1 MFSFSKNLQQGNDL
15 SVAEPNLL
23 IIGASTRAAAFSA
36 KRAGF
41 RPLCLD
47 MFADIDLQAN
57 AVVRRIEN
65 YPTGLIQALQ
75 SLPRLPLLYVGGLEN
90 QPEVLQ
96 IAGEYHDLLGNDADV
111 VEASRDPARLAE
123 SIRMAQVEM
132 PDWKSAD
139 DPPPKDGSWI
149 VRPLFGSGG
158 RGIQIWDDELD
169 DSTVLSE
176 PHGFQKLIE
185 GTPYSAAYIASTQPG
200 DIRFIGVTEQLI
212 GAQQSGAGQFQWSGN
227 IGPTSLS
234 IPVEH
239 KMRRVGNILK
249 WKLGLKGLFGV
260 DFIITQDER
269 IFVTEVNPRYPASVE
284 LLEFATGHALLHHHI
299 ACFAEVSAPMAW
311 TPTVEGQLFA
321 KAVLYA
327 DKPFELQH
335 DLSAEIGDYN
345 DFPKLADLPAVGTCF
360 KAGDPIC
367 TVFSEC
373 QTVQQCRES
382 IAQKLEKMRQLL
394 DA

>member
-1 MFSFSKNLQQGNDL
+1 VFSFSKNLQQGNDL
-15 SVAEPNLL
+15 SGAEPNLL

-185 GTPYSAAYIASTQPG
+185 GTPYSAAYIASTQP
-200 DIRFIGVTEQLI
+200 
-212 GAQQSGAGQFQWSGN
+212 
-227 IGPTSLS
+227 
-234 IPVEH
+234 
-239 KMRRVGNILK
+239 
-249 WKLGLKGLFGV
+249 
-260 DFIITQDER
+260 
-269 IFVTEVNPRYPASVE
+269 
-284 LLEFATGHALLHHHI
+284 
-299 ACFAEVSAPMAW
+299 
-311 TPTVEGQLFA
+311 
-321 KAVLYA
+321 
-327 DKPFELQH
+327 
-335 DLSAEIGDYN
+335 
-345 DFPKLADLPAVGTCF
+345 
-360 KAGDPIC
+360 
-367 TVFSEC
+367 
-373 QTVQQCRES
+373 
-382 IAQKLEKMRQLL
+382 
-394 DA
+394 